1 MYKATAG
8 AHTHV
13 ILDVTGYFEPGTA
26 GLRFV
31 PLNPGRIMD
40 TRPGAVLSG
49 KTGVFHAGAAR
60 ALDVAGHWGVPAAPR
75 PSPAT

>member
-13 ILDVTGYFEPGTA
+13 ILDVTGYFVPGTA

-49 KTGVFHAGAAR
+49 
-60 ALDVAGHWGVPAAPR
+60 
-75 PSPAT
+75 